1 MTRLMQSNRKLV
13 DMSSPKPSVLIVE
26 DEPAQREMLA
36 YNLESEG
43 YDVSMAENGEEALLM
58 VREAIPDLIVLD
70 WMLPNV
76 SGIEI
81 CRQIKVRSETKAV
94 PIIMLSARS
103 EEVDRVRGLETG
115 ADDYVV
121 KPYSVIELM
130 ARVRSQLRRTRPST
144 VGERLEFEDITLNSE
159 SHRVFRGGENLKLGP
174 TEFRLLATFME
185 KPGRVWSREQLL
197 DRVWGRDI
205 YVDTRTVDV
214 HIGRLRKALCQYGGN
229 DPVRTVRGAGYS
241 LG

>member
-1 MTRLMQSNRKLV
+1 MAAES
-13 DMSSPKPSVLIVE
+13 PSVLVVE
-26 DEPAQREMLA
+26 DEPAQREVLA
-36 YNLESEG
+36 YNLEAEG
-43 YDVSMAENGEEALLM
+43 FHVIRAGTGDEALML
-58 VREAIPDLIVLD
+58 VAEELPDIVVLD
-70 WMLPNV
+70 WMLPGV

-81 CRQIKVRSETKAV
+81 CRRIKSRPETRAT

-121 KPYSVIELM
+121 KPYSVVELM
-130 ARVRSQLRRTRPST
+130 ARVRAQLRRVRPSS
-144 VGERLEFEDITLNSE
+144 VGEVLEFGDIRLDSE
-159 SHRVFRGGENLKLGP
+159 SHRVYRGADVLKLGP

-214 HIGRLRKALCQYGGN
+214 HIGRLRKALCQHGGD
-229 DPVRTVRGAGYS
+229 DPVRTVRGAGYA

>member
-1 MTRLMQSNRKLV
+1 
-13 DMSSPKPSVLIVE
+13 MSIAQPKVLLVE
-26 DEPAQREMLA
+26 DEPAQREVLA
-36 YNLESEG
+36 YNLEAEG
-43 YDVSMAENGEEALLM
+43 FDVFRAETGDDALML
-58 VREAIPDLIVLD
+58 VDEDVPDIILLD
-70 WMLPNV
+70 WMLPGV

-81 CRQIKVRSETKAV
+81 CRRLKSRKETRGV

-121 KPYSVIELM
+121 KPFSVVELM
-130 ARVRSQLRRTRPST
+130 ARVRAQLRRSRPSA
-144 VGERLEFEDITLNSE
+144 VGQRLEFDDIVLDSE
-159 SHRVFRGGENLKLGP
+159 SHKVFRAEKPLKLGP
-174 TEFRLLATFME
+174 TEFRLLTTFME

-214 HIGRLRKALCQYGGN
+214 HIGRLRKALCQYGGQ
-229 DPVRTVRGAGYS
+229 DPVRTVRGAGYA

>member
-1 MTRLMQSNRKLV
+1 MASA
-13 DMSSPKPSVLIVE
+13 SPKVLVVE
-26 DEPAQREMLA
+26 DEPAQREVMA
-36 YNLESEG
+36 YNLEAEG
-43 YDVSMAENGEEALLM
+43 FVVSKAETGDEALML
-58 VREAIPDLIVLD
+58 VEEDRPDIIVLD
-70 WMLPNV
+70 WMLPGV

-81 CRQIKVRSETKAV
+81 CRRLKMRRETRGV
-94 PIIMLSARS
+94 PIIMVSARS

-121 KPYSVIELM
+121 KPFSLVELM
-130 ARVRSQLRRTRPST
+130 ARVRAQLRRVRPAT
-144 VGERLEFEDITLNSE
+144 VGERLEFNDIVLDAET
-159 SHRVFRGGENLKLGP
+159 HRVSRSDKPIKLGP
-174 TEFRLLATFME
+174 TEFRLLSTFME

-214 HIGRLRKALCQYGGN
+214 HIGRLRKALCQHGGD

>member
-1 MTRLMQSNRKLV
+1 MR
-13 DMSSPKPSVLIVE
+13 MSQPHVMIVE
-26 DEPAQREMLA
+26 DEPSQREVLS
-36 YNLESEG
+36 YNLAAEG
-43 YDVSMAENGEEALLM
+43 YRITSAENGEEALLM
-58 VREAIPDLIVLD
+58 IAEDRPDVIVLD
-70 WMLPNV
+70 WMLPSV
-76 SGIEI
+76 SGIEV
-81 CRQIKVRSETKAV
+81 CRQLKIRPETREV

-121 KPYSVIELM
+121 KPYAISELM
-130 ARVRSQLRRTRPST
+130 ARVKIQLRRVRPST
-144 VGERLEFEDITLNSE
+144 VGQVLSYEDISLDAET
-159 SHRVFRGGENLKLGP
+159 HRVSRSDMPLKLGP

-185 KPGRVWSREQLL
+185 KPGRVWSREALL

-214 HIGRLRKALCQYGGN
+214 HVGRLRKVLTQHGGP
-229 DPVRTVRGAGYS
+229 DPLRTVRGSGYA

>member
-1 MTRLMQSNRKLV
+1 MQA
-13 DMSSPKPSVLIVE
+13 PTVLIVE
-26 DEPAQREMLA
+26 DEPAQREVLA
-36 YNLESEG
+36 YNLEAEG
-43 YDVSMAENGEEALLM
+43 YRVAQADNGEEALLI
-58 VREAIPDLIVLD
+58 VAEDTPDLIVLD

-76 SGIEI
+76 SGIEV
-81 CRQIKVRSETKAV
+81 CRRLKSRPETRAV

-115 ADDYVV
+115 ADDYMV
-121 KPYSVIELM
+121 KPYSVVELM
-130 ARVRSQLRRTRPST
+130 ARVRTQLRRSRPSALGT
-144 VGERLEFEDITLNSE
+144 MLEYEDITLDPE
-159 SHRVFRGGENLKLGP
+159 THRVHRDGKLLKLGP
-174 TEFRLLATFME
+174 TEFRLLTTLME

-214 HIGRLRKALCQYGGN
+214 HVGRLRKALCAHGGD
-229 DPVRTVRGAGYS
+229 DPVRTVRGAGYA

>member
-1 MTRLMQSNRKLV
+1 MTAAHPKVLV
-13 DMSSPKPSVLIVE
+13 VE
-26 DEPAQREMLA
+26 DEPSQREVLA
-36 YNLESEG
+36 YNLEAEG
-43 YDVSMAENGEEALLM
+43 FDVARAGTGDDALLL
-58 VREAIPDLIVLD
+58 VEEEVPDIILLD
-70 WMLPNV
+70 WMLPGV

-81 CRQIKVRSETKAV
+81 CRRIKTRPQTRSV

-121 KPYSVIELM
+121 KPFSVVELM
-130 ARVRSQLRRTRPST
+130 ARVRAQLRRTRPAS
-144 VGERLEFEDITLNSE
+144 VGQRLEYDDIALDAETHKVTRDGHE
-159 SHRVFRGGENLKLGP
+159 LKLGP
-174 TEFRLLATFME
+174 TEFRLLTTFME

-214 HIGRLRKALCQYGGN
+214 HIGRLRKALGVHGGD
-229 DPVRTVRGAGYS
+229 DPIRTVRGAGYA

>member
-1 MTRLMQSNRKLV
+1 MTQKPHILV
-13 DMSSPKPSVLIVE
+13 VE
-26 DEPAQREMLA
+26 DEEAQREVLV
-36 YNLESEG
+36 YNLESQGFRVSEAATGDEG
-43 YDVSMAENGEEALLM
+43 LLLIAEDQPDVL
-58 VREAIPDLIVLD
+58 VLD

-81 CRQIKVRSETKAV
+81 CRQIKTKSETRDLPV
-94 PIIMLSARS
+94 IMLSARS

-121 KPYSVIELM
+121 KPYSVSELM
-130 ARVRSQLRRTRPST
+130 ARVKTQLRRSRPTLSGQ
-144 VGERLEFEDITLNSE
+144 VLSYEDIELDAET
-159 SHRVFRGGENLKLGP
+159 HRVTRNGDQIKLGP
-174 TEFRLLATFME
+174 TEFRLLSTLIE
-185 KPGRVWSREQLL
+185 KPGRVWSRDQLL

-214 HIGRLRKALCQYGGN
+214 HVGRLRKALTSFGGE